1 MVSDTE
7 TVQMQNPYQIKLSQM
22 SEQQNMFINIELHP
36 LTDVMDYFSGPWLK
50 KYIFSDVLTQKEF
63 L

>member
-1 MVSDTE
+1 
-7 TVQMQNPYQIKLSQM
+7 M